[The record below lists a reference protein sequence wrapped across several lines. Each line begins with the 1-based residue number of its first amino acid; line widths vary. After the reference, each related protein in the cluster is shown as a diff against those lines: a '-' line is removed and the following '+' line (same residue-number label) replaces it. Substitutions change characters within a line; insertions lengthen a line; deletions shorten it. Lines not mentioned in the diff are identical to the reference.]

1 MVNNKTR
8 GYSFNEHESNGFYGF
23 DMALIYNQE
32 SYAINGA
39 AMEVYNQLGH
49 GFLEAVYQEA
59 LEKEFQ
65 LRGIPFEREK
75 LLTIRYKGE
84 NLQQTYKADFVCYG
98 KIIVEL
104 KAVSELDDAHR
115 SQVYNYLHATGFR
128 LGIILNFGSYDG
140 LERERI
146 ICYQTREDCLTN
158 TDNTDITDN

>member
-1 MVNNKTR
+1 
-8 GYSFNEHESNGFYGF
+8 
-23 DMALIYNQE
+23 MALIYSEE

-49 GFLEAVYQEA
+49 GFLELVYQEA
-59 LEKEFQ
+59 LEKEFL

-75 LLTIRYKGE
+75 LLTISYKGE
-84 NLQQTYKADFVCYG
+84 KLKQTYKADFVCYG

-104 KAVSELDDAHR
+104 KAVSELTDAHR

-128 LGIILNFGSYDG
+128 LGIILNYGFSNG

-146 ICYQTREDCLTN
+146 VYQ
-158 TDNTDITDN
+158 

>member
-1 MVNNKTR
+1 
-8 GYSFNEHESNGFYGF
+8 
-23 DMALIYNQE
+23 MALIYSEE

-49 GFLEAVYQEA
+49 GFLEPVYQEA
-59 LEKEFQ
+59 LEKEFL

-75 LLTIRYKGE
+75 LLTISYKGE
-84 NLQQTYKADFVCYG
+84 KLKQTYKADFVCYG

-104 KAVSELDDAHR
+104 KAVSELTDAHR

-128 LGIILNFGSYDG
+128 LGIILNFGFSNG

-146 ICYQTREDCLTN
+146 VYQ
-158 TDNTDITDN
+158 